1 MSKSVAVW
9 GEKHPQLAQRGID
22 ESTWNALTSSVYP
35 GAKPESI
42 VMAIDYC
49 RARQFDILLKP
60 VHIVPMQVKTG
71 RDYVWR
77 DVVMPGIGLY
87 RIQAD
92 RSGTYAGA
100 DEPEFGPDITRIFKD
115 GERDVEVTFP
125 QWCKMTVYKLVNGQ
139 RVAFT
144 SKEYWLENYATA
156 GKGSTAPNSMWKKRP
171 YAQLGKC
178 VEAQCLRKAWPEIGS
193 EATADEMHGK
203 VIELDAA
210 EVEVTRP
217 VPQARTEDKP
227 RAATTE
233 TTAAQS
239 QPADAPREVEGELV
253 QEECIKPN
261 HVRMITTKLARA
273 NQDDAGLLQLLQV
286 DHIESIPLAKLNQAM
301 DYVNNLGKQG

>member
-1 MSKSVAVW
+1 MSKALTPWV
-9 GEKHPQLAQRGID
+9 EQHPQLAQRGID

-35 GAKPESI
+35 GCKSDSI
-42 VMAIDYC
+42 LMAIDYC

-60 VHIVPMQVKTG
+60 VHIVPMQVKQG

-100 DEPEFGPDITRIFKD
+100 DEPEFGPDITRTFKD
-115 GERDVEVTFP
+115 GSGDVEVTFP

-156 GKGSTAPNSMWKKRP
+156 GKGATAPNAMWKKRP
-171 YAQLGKC
+171 YAQLSKC
-178 VEAQCLRKAWPEIGS
+178 VEAQCLRKAWPEIGN

-210 EVEVTRP
+210 EVEVTRQA
-217 VPQARTEDKP
+217 PQARADEPARTSEKP
-227 RAATTE
+227 
-233 TTAAQS
+233 QS
-239 QPADAPREVEGELV
+239 QPAEAPREVEGELV

-286 DHIESIPLAKLNQAM
+286 DHIEAIPLAKLNQAM